1 LVGGQLV
8 ALYVWSN
15 ISFLV
20 IFDREK
26 KKMGGVGGKKSHA
39 HCLFV
44 FFLTFVQTYG
54 KIVILMI
61 NGSMT

>member
-1 LVGGQLV
+1 M

-26 KKMGGVGGKKSHA
+26 KKMGGVGGKKVM
-39 HCLFV
+39 LIV
-44 FFLTFVQTYG
+44 FFFFSTFVQTYG

>member
-26 KKMGGVGGKKSHA
+26 KKMGGVGKKSHA
-39 HCLFV
+39 HRF